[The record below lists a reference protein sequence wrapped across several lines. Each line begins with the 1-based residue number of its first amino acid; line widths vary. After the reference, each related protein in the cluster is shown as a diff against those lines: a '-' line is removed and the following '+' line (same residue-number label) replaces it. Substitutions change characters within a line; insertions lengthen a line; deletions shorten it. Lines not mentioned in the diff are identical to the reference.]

1 MTNLSTDGIVF
12 FPVEYNI
19 PVRKMMNVLWSVF
32 VLTSIIYSV
41 FHGTAADT
49 AVAVFS
55 AAQDAV
61 ALTLK
66 MLGMFCFWNG
76 IMQIA
81 QRGGITAYIQ
91 RLLAPLLNLLFPKY
105 KHNDSVKSAVAMN
118 MTANILGLGNA
129 ATPLGLEAMRR
140 LKQQS
145 PHSETATNDMIR
157 FVVLNTASIRLIP
170 TTVAMLR
177 YEAGSTAPMEILPIS
192 AAVSLLS
199 CGVGLLVCRV
209 SERFSNE

>member
-1 MTNLSTDGIVF
+1 
-12 FPVEYNI
+12 
-19 PVRKMMNVLWSVF
+19 MMNLLWSG
-32 VLTSIIYSV
+32 LILLSV
-41 FHGTAADT
+41 FYAFFTANTAET

-61 ALTLK
+61 QLTLK
-66 MLGMFCFWNG
+66 MLGMFCFWGG
-76 IMQIA
+76 IMEIA
-81 QRGGITAYIQ
+81 KQSGVTDMIEKM
-91 RLLAPLLNLLFPKY
+91 LSPLLNLLFKNH
-105 KHNDSVKSAVAMN
+105 KNNQKVKGAIAMN

-140 LKQQS
+140 IKNAEHCNS
-145 PHSETATNDMIR
+145 IASNDMIV

-177 YEAGSTAPMEILPIS
+177 VEAGSAAPMEILPVS

-199 CGVGLLVCRV
+199 CGVGLLICRV
-209 SERFSNE
+209 AERFTNA